1 MLVSPLHRSSPHS
14 SANGTG
20 SPMLAGMS
28 VEGGTAIVW
37 QTSSTRRPSC
47 RMTPDT
53 PSPRP
58 RRRRGR
64 KRQHHPF
71 QTSKCWACYP
81 SEPKNRQYS
90 PALKDNTTRFKPPN
104 VGHAIH
110 RSRRI
115 GNIPRRSPIFVS
127 CCRGPRAEENQC
139 QRKGSMVHPSP
150 WIRSKLV
157 EDVTLAPVKVN
168 HANVNVSPPPTVKWR
183 LLAAAVI
190 CVFECRPSIASD
202 GISIKNSPLLLFL

>member
-90 PALKDNTTRFKPPN
+90 PALAHLCQLLSRPEGGSPSPR
-104 VGHAIH
+104 I
-110 RSRRI
+110 RSR
-115 GNIPRRSPIFVS
+115 
-127 CCRGPRAEENQC
+127 
-139 QRKGSMVHPSP
+139 
-150 WIRSKLV
+150 LV

-202 GISIKNSPLLLFL
+202 